1 MPSGGLGLLPLGLAQ
16 EPSAGRRLLDTYE
29 IVMAPSLSAL
39 SKAMRG
45 IERPAAPSLAAVVN
59 PTGDLIF
66 APIEGA
72 LVAAHFEPERRALL
86 DEFTGSPDAVLAALR
101 GKTHWHFSTHGT
113 FDLEEAR
120 RSALAMRGG
129 APLSVGS
136 LLQADDLGR
145 PRLVVL
151 SACETGLHDIERA
164 PEEFIGLPG
173 AFMTIGALA
182 VLGTLWAIDDR
193 ATSLLTARF
202 YDLHLDEGLAPAT
215 ALRNAQLWLRFATRE
230 ELAGYA
236 RAAASQGRLSTHHA
250 RLLEL
255 ALAGAAGEGVRFFD
269 IAAPEVVPDSG
280 ADGGGPVRAADDSR
294 SERPFAHPVY
304 WGGFVITGF

>member
-1 MPSGGLGLLPLGLAQ
+1 V
-16 EPSAGRRLLDTYE
+16 GRRLIDTYE
-29 IVMAPSLSAL
+29 IVTAPSLSAL
-39 SKAMRG
+39 SKAVRE

-66 APIEGA
+66 ASIEGA

-86 DEFTGSPDAVLAALR
+86 DELTGSPEAVLAALR

-113 FDLEEAR
+113 FDIEEAR
-120 RSALAMRGG
+120 RSALAMRDG

-151 SACETGLHDIERA
+151 SACETGLHEIERT
-164 PEEFIGLPG
+164 PGEFIGLPG

-182 VLGTLWAIDDR
+182 VLGTLWAIDDC

-230 ELAGYA
+230 ELATYV
-236 RAAASQGRLSTHHA
+236 RAAETQGRLSTHHT
-250 RLLEL
+250 RQLEL
-255 ALAGAAGEGVRFFD
+255 ALAGAAGDGVRFFD
-269 IAAPEVVPDSG
+269 IAGPEIVADSG
-280 ADGGGPVRAADDSR
+280 ADGGTPVRPADSSR
-294 SERPFAHPVY
+294 SECPFAHPVY